1 MASST
6 QDMRETRERR
16 SIAPTTSVW
25 AKSSASLSI
34 RSAVLAACGFPHRT
48 QSQINFTPPSPAPGL
63 GHDRCERGLAD
74 LKRITHSAHPGR
86 TVPRAEACAFV
97 RAQSEIAPLIAN
109 GRARSRHS
117 ADVRANRRMIALNLG
132 SCTFSA
138 ASFAETHFTSR
149 WRRSGHCLFWRLTF
163 SGKTCTSQ
171 STTRPFLKRFSYAND
186 PRGCLRTAPTT
197 PASSNASR
205 AAE

>member
-1 MASST
+1 MQFDQLT
-6 QDMRETRERR
+6 RREF
-16 SIAPTTSVW
+16 I
-25 AKSSASLSI
+25 SLLGG
-34 RSAVLAACGFPHRT
+34 AAAAWPLAARAQQAERVRRIGVLIGCRGRSLPRYMRAWPCGPQADHAFR
-48 QSQINFTPPSPAPGL
+48 SPRSYG
-63 GHDRCERGLAD
+63 
-74 LKRITHSAHPGR
+74 
-86 TVPRAEACAFV
+86 PRAEACAFV

-117 ADVRANRRMIALNLG
+117 AGVRAKRRMIALNLG

-138 ASFAETHFTSR
+138 ASLAETHFTSR

>member
-1 MASST
+1 MLPLTICAG
-6 QDMRETRERR
+6 R
-16 SIAPTTSVW
+16 SRLPVEPTTTAPDRRRNLAQGRRPFLASQLRRYW
-25 AKSSASLSI
+25 PLFKSGLVPFGGKGASTKES
-34 RSAVLAACGFPHRT
+34 
-48 QSQINFTPPSPAPGL
+48 
-63 GHDRCERGLAD
+63 
-74 LKRITHSAHPGR
+74 HPGR

-117 ADVRANRRMIALNLG
+117 ADVRAKRRMIALNLG

-138 ASFAETHFTSR
+138 ASLAETHFTSR